1 MANLR
6 KYGRKLTTVR
16 INTSSKRT
24 SDVTNSLVRVYENYK
39 LYKEARTGS
48 SKVSREEFESLREA
62 VRDANRHGETL
73 RESTNGFSNRLKEE
87 VAEMSRNRI
96 RENESETS
104 EKQQPLNS
112 LKTVVA
118 NYKAHKM
125 ERIGESRV
133 SYREVRALR
142 EAVAEANR
150 RGIRLPEA
158 DENFNAGGAA
168 DAAAPAPAAGGDPN
182 AAAGAQV
189 SPEVQALQGQV
200 QSLLDG
206 INSLAQSVG
215 INQDA
220 GADLGANPDA
230 NVPPVEGQDPNAA
243 LAEAVIAT
251 RAKYG
256 SCDEGMFLKIKSRY
270 GKSLVESIGLTRDR
284 IAMRAAKLDS
294 LNEAYKGDF
303 ASAYFRALGLK
314 EATTPIESIPSLKDI
329 EKGTADAKGGLA
341 KELHTPVAWPDHQIT
356 GAPIQGEGAKQ
367 QKVKESSV
375 TDKYVEDFYAPKLSL
390 DMIRES
396 MKSGLLG

>member
-1 MANLR
+1 MWKEIN
-6 KYGRKLTTVR
+6 TTVR
-16 INTSSKRT
+16 INTTPKNK
-24 SDVTNSLVRVYENYK
+24 NSLMRVYENYK
-39 LYKEARTGS
+39 LYKKARTGS
-48 SKVSREEFESLREA
+48 SDVSSEEFESLREA

-87 VAEMSRNRI
+87 VARRNHRISESR
-96 RENESETS
+96 
-104 EKQQPLNS
+104 PLNS
-112 LKTVVA
+112 LKAVVA
-118 NYKAHKM
+118 NYKAHKK
-125 ERIGESRV
+125 ERLGESSV
-133 SYREVRALR
+133 TYREVRALR

-158 DENFNAGGAA
+158 DENFNAGAAA
-168 DAAAPAPAAGGDPN
+168 DAAAPAPAPN
-182 AAAGAQV
+182 AGTGAQV

-215 INQDA
+215 INQDE

-230 NVPPVEGQDPNAA
+230 NVPPVEGQNPNAA

-270 GKSLVESIGLTRDR
+270 GKNLVESIGLTRDR

-303 ASAYFRALGLK
+303 AGAYFRALGLK
-314 EATTPIESIPSLKDI
+314 EATTPIESIPSLKEI

-356 GAPIQGEGAKQ
+356 GAPIQGDGAKQ

-390 DMIRES
+390 DLIRES

>member
-24 SDVTNSLVRVYENYK
+24 SDVINSLVRVYENYK
-39 LYKEARTGS
+39 LYKKARTGS
-48 SKVSREEFESLREA
+48 SKVSSEEFESLREA

-87 VAEMSRNRI
+87 VAEMSRKRI
-96 RENESETS
+96 RESETS
-104 EKQQPLNS
+104 ENKPLNS
-112 LKTVVA
+112 LKTVVE

-125 ERIGESRV
+125 ERIGENRV

-168 DAAAPAPAAGGDPN
+168 DAAAPAPAASGDPN

-303 ASAYFRALGLK
+303 AGAYFRALGLK